1 MVQVVPWLNFI
12 IFQYLGSTVIRHLQG
27 TISARKSIQKLKIE
41 ENLNSTSSVT
51 DISLLENCNTST
63 KYLKAANLQTRL
75 KVDIAASCVGVKF
88 IDHET
93 KVSYEYNLLNEV
105 LTENLPLDC
114 HLLAWYREHKLC
126 LSGRWRYAL
135 LCLFNQRAG
144 SPLLSC
150 IYGR

>member
-1 MVQVVPWLNFI
+1 MVQSSTRLNFI

-41 ENLNSTSSVT
+41 ENINSTSSVT

-93 KVSYEYNLLNEV
+93 KVSYEYKIIE
-105 LTENLPLDC
+105 
-114 HLLAWYREHKLC
+114 
-126 LSGRWRYAL
+126 
-135 LCLFNQRAG
+135 
-144 SPLLSC
+144 
-150 IYGR
+150 